1 MIVMDRVGGYLA
13 YLALLEDAR
22 AFEDVTIVLRG
33 EADAA
38 RIMELKARSGS

>member
-1 MIVMDRVGGYLA
+1 MDRVGGYLG

-22 AFEDVTIVLRG
+22 AYSDILIVLAG

-38 RIMELKARSGS
+38 RIAKLEAQRG